1 MLNTVVVK
9 ALFGDYDNWIDPDP
23 NLINKDWD
31 YHLFTDQDI
40 TSDIYTVHKTLHHPK
55 IERKIKIMPWNYLR
69 GYDRYIWIDA
79 NIHPIQL
86 ELDINTEADILLL
99 EHPARDCVYDELKAC
114 VRLHKDDPRIMTDQ
128 VAEYYSQ
135 GYPPN
140 NGMVQTGFMVRKPT
154 DEIIYF
160 SEDWYFEVENKSRRD
175 QLSFNYIAWKYSEK
189 LNYETIP
196 MDTFN
201 QYYTITKHK

>member
-1 MLNTVVVK
+1 MVAVVT
-9 ALFGDYDNWIDPDP
+9 ALFGDYDNWQDPIAELVNP
-23 NLINKDWD
+23 DWE

-40 TSDIYTVHKTLHHPK
+40 TSEVYQVHKTLPHPK

-69 GYDRYIWIDA
+69 GYDAYIWIDA

-86 ELDINTEADILLL
+86 GMDLTTEADILLL
-99 EHPARDCVYDELKAC
+99 EHPARKCVYEELRAC
-114 VRLHKDDPRIMTDQ
+114 ITLQKDDPMIMSAQ
-128 VAEYYSQ
+128 VWGYYNE

-154 DEIIYF
+154 EQNKAFADR
-160 SEDWYFEVENKSRRD
+160 WWNEVKDNSRRD
-175 QLSFNYIAWKYSEK
+175 QLSFNYSVWREDNIITFD
-189 LNYETIP
+189 TIP

-201 QYYTITKHK
+201 QYYTITKHKK